1 MRLVNFIGPEN
12 SALRQQEMLEIE
24 TKAGRF
30 YHLRPVDKCGSIA
43 LQPGPAR
50 SQGGQPRDPAC
61 SQGVQRAWRDL
72 SESLAGAFDGRPTVL
87 SLEPTTVAHG
97 TKHEGAAEEWI
108 LQLSTGYRITC
119 RHAGERLELTGEYLT

>member
-1 MRLVNFIGPEN
+1 LRLVNFIDPEN
-12 SALRQQEMLEIE
+12 SALRQEEMLEIE

-30 YHLRPVDKCGSIA
+30 YHLRPVDRCGSIA

-50 SQGGQPRDPAC
+50 SQGGEPRDPVC
-61 SQGVQRAWRDL
+61 PQGLQRTWRDL

-87 SLEPTTVAHG
+87 SLEPTRVTQGV
-97 TKHEGAAEEWI
+97 KREGAAEEWV

-119 RHAGERLELTGEYLT
+119 RQAGERLELTGEYLK